1 MAETAIELANVSVT
15 VNRVSLLKNVS
26 AGIPKGKITAL
37 IGPNGAGKTTLVLA
51 ILGVIP
57 YEGEIFFIRK
67 GRRETTRPRIG
78 YVPQRLDFD
87 RGLPLTVLDFL
98 TLSSQRR
105 PLWLGYQQAKRDKAL
120 EALREIGV
128 EHLRE
133 RQIGRLSGGELQR
146 VMLAMA
152 ISRDPEILLLDEPAA
167 GVDVSGEVLFCE
179 FMTRVQREGHLTMMI
194 VSHDLSIVTGHAEH
208 VICLNRTV
216 QCQGGAPEVLTPEN
230 IMAVYGPH
238 AGLYRHGKDTRP
250 GASATCIHPLHHK

>member
-1 MAETAIELANVSVT
+1 MAEAAIELVNVSVT
-15 VNRVSLLKNVS
+15 VNQAPLLMNVS
-26 AGIPKGKITAL
+26 GSIPKGKVTAL
-37 IGPNGAGKTTLVLA
+37 IGPNGAGKTTLILA

-57 YEGEIFFIRK
+57 HEGEIFFLHD

-105 PLWLGYQQAKRDKAL
+105 PLWLGYQQVKRQRAMQ
-120 EALREIGV
+120 ALREVGM
-128 EHLRE
+128 EHLSE
-133 RQIGRLSGGELQR
+133 RKIGRLSGGELQR

-152 ISRDPEILLLDEPAA
+152 ISRQPEILLLDEPAS
-167 GVDVSGEVLFCE
+167 GVDVSGEALFCK
-179 FMTRVQREGHLTMMI
+179 FMTRIQEEGHLTMLI
-194 VSHDLSIVTGHAEH
+194 VSHDLSVVTGHAEH

-216 QCQGGAPEVLTPEN
+216 QCQGGAVEVLTPEN

-238 AGLYRHGKDTRP
+238 ASLYRHGQN
-250 GASATCIHPLHHK
+250 TCIHRLPQK